1 MDMLST
7 MEKYINEFNTA
18 ASSVL
23 AKNNDYLLGSEFC
36 DYDTTNNITF
46 VVNLN
51 KSFDI
56 ADMDLQCYLHYTFI
70 YSPSNIKF
78 EFSSFNQV
86 LDFDK
91 HYKESQLT
99 KNDILY
105 DFTKVYKDWCDI
117 KNTENLDLAIKKL
130 QMLIKINKI
139 NEDFE

>member
-1 MDMLST
+1 MLST
-7 MEKYINEFNTA
+7 MEKYINEFKIA
-18 ASSVL
+18 VSSVL
-23 AKNNDYLLGSEFC
+23 AKNKDYLLGYEFC

-46 VVNLN
+46 VVNLH

-56 ADMDLQCYLHYTFI
+56 ADLDLQCYLHYTFI

-86 LDFDK
+86 LEFDK
-91 HYKESQLT
+91 HYKESQMT